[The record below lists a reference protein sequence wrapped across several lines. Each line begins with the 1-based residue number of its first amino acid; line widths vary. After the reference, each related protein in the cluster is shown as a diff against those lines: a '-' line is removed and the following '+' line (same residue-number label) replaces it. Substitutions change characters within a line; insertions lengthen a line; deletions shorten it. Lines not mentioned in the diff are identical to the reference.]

1 MTVSDSIVR
10 RTLLAGSMA
19 MAVSV
24 VGYFE
29 GRSLVGYVDPVGIPT
44 VCYGHTAT
52 AKVGQTKT
60 AEECEQL
67 LQQDLGI
74 ALAAVDKELPE
85 LSPETRAALGSFVF
99 NVGEGA
105 FRSSTLLRKAK
116 AGDLQG
122 ACNELPRW
130 VYAGG
135 RVLNGLV
142 RRRDAERELCLIGVS
157 SDDPSTRSA
166 VRWPGGRGPVYVFRA
181 RQAGSDDYEGFEPA
195 QIRAAGNQATDRA
208 TAGTA

>member
-1 MTVSDSIVR
+1 
-10 RTLLAGSMA
+10 
-19 MAVSV
+19 MAVSI

-29 GRSLVGYVDPVGIPT
+29 GRELIGYVDPVGIPT
-44 VCYGHTAT
+44 ICYGHTAT

-60 AEECEQL
+60 AAECEQL

-74 ALAAVDKELPE
+74 ALNAVDKQLPGIA
-85 LSPETRAALGSFVF
+85 PETRAALGSFVF

-135 RVLNGLV
+135 RQLNGLV
-142 RRRDAERELCLIGVS
+142 RRREAERELCLKGVNGGKG
-157 SDDPSTRSA
+157 TGGA
-166 VRWPGGRGPVYVFRA
+166 MRWPDSRALYYVGTHKQADWNHQPSQRTAEAGATRYSDAGKPA
-181 RQAGSDDYEGFEPA
+181 R
-195 QIRAAGNQATDRA
+195 IIL
-208 TAGTA
+208 

>member
-1 MTVSDSIVR
+1 MGIVR
-10 RTLLAGSMA
+10 KSLVAGSLA

-29 GRSLVGYVDPVGIPT
+29 GRQLIGYVDPVGIPT

-52 AKVGQTKT
+52 AVVGQ
-60 AEECEQL
+60 ARSAAECEAL

-74 ALAAVDKELPE
+74 ALAAVDRHLPN
-85 LSPETRAALGSFVF
+85 LPPATRAAMGSFVY
-99 NVGEGA
+99 NVGTGA
-105 FRSSTLLRKAK
+105 FQSSTLLRKAK
-116 AGDLQG
+116 AGDLVG

-142 RRRDAERELCLIGVS
+142 RRRAAERELCLEGLRNDS
-157 SDDPSTRSA
+157 TPAQRDSDPD
-166 VRWPGGRGPVYVFRA
+166 VGRGPALVAGRPAIGDEYDAFKPA
-181 RQAGSDDYEGFEPA
+181 RYGDSASGWPA
-195 QIRAAGNQATDRA
+195 QHPEAAA
-208 TAGTA
+208 